1 MSDIGVFPPGAYVFF
16 AALAMTVV
24 GIAGAAFCL
33 IVAGFRS
40 RRNARPLRR
49 QRFFGYALGA
59 LFSAAA
65 SGLTVWL
72 IESSVTFGRWVE
84 PTLPAA
90 LWVAGLVSLWPV
102 AGHLWNRAQRRP

>member
-40 RRNARPLRR
+40 RRNARLLRR